1 MFTDATGDKKP
12 ETRNENLETRNQK
25 LETRNKKLETKRVL
39 IKDDV
44 IEKIKSGE
52 ITILF
57 RRWARP
63 AAKAGGSQMTQGGV
77 IGIDSVDVVTEDEIT
92 ELDAREAGYGTKEN
106 LLDKLGYRDDP
117 IYRLRVFFA
126 GEDPRIA
133 LRENDDLS
141 DSELNEIITKL
152 EKLDKNSKRGDWTQ
166 QYLQVIQDM
175 PNTHSSLL
183 ADYLGLSIPEFK
195 PWVRKLKALGLT
207 ESLHPGYRLSPR
219 GEKVLKAMVARG

>member
-1 MFTDATGDKKP
+1 M
-12 ETRNENLETRNQK
+12 
-25 LETRNKKLETKRVL
+25 L

-57 RRWARP
+57 RRWSRP
-63 AAKAGGSQMTQGGV
+63 GAKAGGSQMTQGGV
-77 IGIDSVDVVTEDEIT
+77 IGIDSVEVVTEGQIT
-92 ELDAREAGYGTKEN
+92 EADAREAGYGSKEN
-106 LLDKLGYRDDP
+106 LLDKLSYRDDP
-117 IYRLRVFFA
+117 IYRIRVHFA

-133 LRENDDLS
+133 LRESADLT
-141 DSELNEIITKL
+141 DAELDEIIVKL
-152 EKLDKNSKRGDWTQ
+152 AKMDAGSKRGAWTQ
-166 QYLQVIQDM
+166 EYLQLIHDM
-175 PNTHSSLL
+175 PNTYSGLL

-219 GEKVLKAMVARG
+219 GEKVLEAMKKR